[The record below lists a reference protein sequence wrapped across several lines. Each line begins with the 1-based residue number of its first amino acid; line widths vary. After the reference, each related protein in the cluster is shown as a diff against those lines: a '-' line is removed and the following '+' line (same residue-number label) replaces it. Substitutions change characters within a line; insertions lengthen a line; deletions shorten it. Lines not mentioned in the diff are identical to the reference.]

1 MKIKFLISSAILM
14 YSSCTLAKD
23 VNIGFSAPK
32 GDKGKYVILEISRT
46 GAITKTLHVRYG
58 ADSTDY
64 TRTEINCIG
73 MQYRVMGTA
82 EDSPSKIKIKPS
94 NWADFAPESSKHLL
108 AITACGTQV

>member
-1 MKIKFLISSAILM
+1 MNIKYTLPLFIIM
-14 YSSCTLAKD
+14 YSSCPLAKD

-32 GDKGKYVILEISRT
+32 GDKGRYVIIEISRA

-58 ADSTDY
+58 EDSTDY

-82 EDSPSKIKIKPS
+82 EDSPNKIKIKPS
-94 NWADFAPESSKHLL
+94 NWADFAPGSSKHLL
-108 AITACGTQV
+108 AITACGTQL